1 MLRLRRTPLEPR
13 IELVPLIDVMM
24 FLLTFFVYA
33 QVLTT
38 RVAIV
43 PMELKRFSS
52 GTEAKVPPACSVSI
66 DLDGRVWVDRRES
79 SLDALSAMVEERRK
93 ADGRTVVYLAVADGK
108 GAVDRAPILQDVW
121 ERLKGSGLTV
131 NIVGKPAPARTVQPG
146 AAPAAPSVP
155 PAPPSN
161 PTPDGPGSQG
171 NQGQP

>member
-1 MLRLRRTPLEPR
+1 
-13 IELVPLIDVMM
+13 
-24 FLLTFFVYA
+24 
-33 QVLTT
+33 
-38 RVAIV
+38 
-43 PMELKRFSS
+43 MELKRFSS

-146 AAPAAPSVP
+146 AAPSTPQ
-155 PAPPSN
+155 APPSN
-161 PTPDGPGSQG
+161 PTPAGPGTPG

>member
-79 SLDALSAMVEERRK
+79 SLDALSGMVEERRK

-155 PAPPSN
+155 TTTPSN
-161 PTPDGPGSQG
+161 PTPAGPGSQG